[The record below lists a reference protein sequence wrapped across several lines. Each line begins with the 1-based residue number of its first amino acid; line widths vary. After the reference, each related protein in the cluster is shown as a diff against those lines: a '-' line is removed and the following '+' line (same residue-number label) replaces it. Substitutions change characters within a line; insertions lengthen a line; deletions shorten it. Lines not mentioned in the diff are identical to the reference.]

1 VTTCDLN
8 LNDSPSNH
16 DNPLS
21 RNHQAP
27 SHGISQWKKLK
38 AYLINAYL
46 EGLGSDGS
54 ERLLPI
60 FIASDKQQAQNG
72 RKKNCWESCKL
83 TEPCESP
90 ETTPQ

>member
-1 VTTCDLN
+1 MLDFPLMLQVKLPVVDWIEPQSNKFATGDLN

-16 DNPLS
+16 DNPVS

-27 SHGISQWKKLK
+27 SHWISQWKKLK

-60 FIASDKQQAQNG
+60 FIASD
-72 RKKNCWESCKL
+72 
-83 TEPCESP
+83 
-90 ETTPQ
+90 